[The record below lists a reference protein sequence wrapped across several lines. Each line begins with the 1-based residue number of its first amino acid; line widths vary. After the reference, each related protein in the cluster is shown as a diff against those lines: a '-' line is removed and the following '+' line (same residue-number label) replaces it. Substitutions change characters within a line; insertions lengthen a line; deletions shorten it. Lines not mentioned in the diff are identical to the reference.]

1 MKTRHLFLG
10 LLTCLACQAGYAKE
24 TNVNV
29 NTLTSEFDQA
39 ADQDVLLLESG
50 IYSSQ
55 LSFPAGK
62 TITLKAAPGAEVTF
76 SGTFRNSD
84 AGKTDGGIVLDGLN
98 IITNDNYFMDL
109 TYGNVKTIAVRN
121 CTVSN
126 IGRCFLR
133 TNNAGNTIEA
143 IEFTN
148 CIITDCGAN
157 GYCFLYPQHGVKS
170 VSVKNSTLKNYIS
183 GESFFSP
190 KNTTSDI
197 DLTFVFENNT
207 VYKWSKSSSYALCKV
222 DGKYSENSTYTFKNN
237 IISTP
242 GVEGQKPLIVSAKG
256 GTLIAEKNLIDNY
269 GGYSVSNASS
279 STIEDLSLETLGI
292 TQIFPDPENGDFTIV
307 STSPLAT
314 ASTTGGIVGDPRWLK
329 TFSQVVTL
337 TTGSLPQNG
346 GSTAPLSGNYEKG
359 DEVTVSATHNY
370 GYRFEAWKDQDGK
383 IVSTEN
389 PYTFTI
395 EENTEISATFTLQ
408 TLYTLNIEKE
418 GEGATWGE
426 YKLSPQRDNNQ
437 YEAGEEVSITV
448 VPNSATTFLYWG
460 DGSSENKQTVIM
472 DKDYSFLMHYDVI
485 PFIVGW
491 DFDSNKNPDRSARK
505 GDYYFKTDNTGVM
518 YFHNGD
524 GSSTNWGASE
534 RTFGGKTLY
543 CARRYTDFADMD
555 NPRYFTAKFS
565 AAGYE
570 NIKIHSYI
578 GTDNG
583 CVHKGQKMQ
592 LSTDGVHY
600 ADLATLTLSGN
611 SSEWIAFDAMLPDTL
626 TEEMKKNIH
635 IRWIGDTT
643 TEMIGSAKEG
653 DTEGFYLADVFV
665 YADEIHV
672 PDFTAP
678 VLISTSPVQN
688 SDKASANGNIVLTF
702 DEKVQAGSGE
712 ITLNGET
719 LVPVFGS
726 KTVSFAYSGL
736 SYGASYEVVVPEGA
750 ITDMSGNP
758 FAGITLQFKTMERPR
773 PHAKTFDAVVAA
785 NGTGDYTTIQ
795 AAIDAVPT
803 DRTTPY
809 LIFVKNGVYNE
820 LVRIPENKPFI
831 HLIGQDRDR
840 TIIQYKIN
848 CASEGDNGWDFSVN
862 NAAYYPYSDK
872 DGTVVK
878 VAATDF
884 YTENI
889 SYINTWGVD
898 EQAGP
903 MALAM
908 LTRNDRLAFYH
919 CNFRSYQDT
928 WQTTTKNT
936 SDRHYAKDCYVE
948 GAVDYIYGGG
958 DCLFE
963 NCSLYNARSG
973 SVVTAASH
981 KEGTKYGYV
990 FESCT
995 IDGVADNKDALGR
1008 PWHDAPI
1015 VVYLNTTMKR
1025 IPSPI
1030 GWNTMGTIPK
1040 LFAEYNSMDING
1052 NPIDLSNRRTEYFY
1066 TDDKGQKITG
1076 SCRSTITAE
1085 EAALMNYDN
1094 IISGTDNWNPRQ
1106 FFEPI
1111 AAPEEVKKNSN
1122 SLSWKACDYAIC
1134 YIVFQNDS
1142 VIDIT
1147 TECTSTIDAGQ
1158 DAECFSVKAVNEY
1171 GSLGERAIAQDGTSG
1186 INEITPE
1193 ISRPDFV
1200 AIGGNGSLEILVQ
1213 KKLTVTVHNAAG
1225 QLVKQI
1231 EYTPG
1236 VYFIENLP
1244 AGLYLVN
1251 DQKVIV
1257 K

>member
-50 IYSSQ
+50 TYSGQ
-55 LSFPAGK
+55 LAFPNGK

-76 SGTFRNSD
+76 AGTFKEGSQSD
-84 AGKTDGGIVLDGLN
+84 TGGGIILDGLN
-98 IITNDNYFMDL
+98 IVTKNNYFIDL
-109 TYGNVKTIAVRN
+109 TYGDIKTIAVRN
-121 CTVSN
+121 CTISD

-133 TNNAGNTIEA
+133 TNNAGNTIDA

-148 CIITDCGAN
+148 CIITDCGEN
-157 GYCFLYPQHGVKS
+157 GYCLLYPQHGVKS
-170 VSVKNSTLKNYIS
+170 VSVKNSTFKNYTN

-190 KNTTSDI
+190 KNTAADI
-197 DLTFVFENNT
+197 ALSFVFENNT
-207 VYKWSKSSSYALCKV
+207 VYKWSKDSKYALCNV
-222 DGKYSENSTYTFKNN
+222 DSKYSEESTYIFRNN

-242 GVEGQKPLIVSAKG
+242 GVEGKKPLIVSAKG
-256 GTLIAEKNLIDNY
+256 GTLIAQNNLIDNY
-269 GGYSVSNASS
+269 GSYSVSNASS

-314 ASTTGGIVGDPRWLK
+314 ASTTGGVVGDPRWLK
-329 TFSQVVTL
+329 TFSQPVTL
-337 TTGSLPQNG
+337 TTSSLPENG
-346 GSTAPLSGNYEKG
+346 GSTTPLSGNYEKG
-359 DEVTVSATHNY
+359 DEVTISATHNY

-383 IVSTEN
+383 VVSTEN

-395 EENTEISATFTLQ
+395 EENTEISATFALQ

-418 GEGATWGE
+418 GEGAAWGE

-437 YEAGEEVSITV
+437 YEVGEEVTISI
-448 VPNSATTFLYWG
+448 VPNSVTTFLYWG

-472 DKDYSFLMHYDVI
+472 DEDRNFTAHYDVI

-491 DFDSNKNPDRSARK
+491 DFDSNKNSARSGRQ

-518 YFHNGD
+518 NFYEGNG
-524 GSSTNWGASE
+524 STTNWGASE
-534 RTFGGKTLY
+534 RSFGGKTFY
-543 CARRYTDFADMD
+543 CARRYTGFTDMN
-555 NPRYFTAKFS
+555 NPRSFVAKFS

-578 GTDNG
+578 GIDNG

-611 SSEWIAFDAMLPDTL
+611 SSEWIAFDAILPDTL
-626 TEEMKKNIH
+626 TDEMKKNIY

-643 TEMIGSAKEG
+643 TDLVGSAKEG

-672 PDFTAP
+672 PDLTAP
-678 VLISTSPVQN
+678 VLISTSPAQN
-688 SDKASANGNIVLTF
+688 SDNASANGNIVLTF
-702 DEKVQAGSGE
+702 DEKVQAGTGE
-712 ITLNGET
+712 ITLNGEV
-719 LVPVFGS
+719 LAPVFGS
-726 KTVSFAYSGL
+726 KTASFAYSRL
-736 SYGASYEVVVPEGA
+736 TYGTPYEVIVPEGA
-750 ITDMSGNP
+750 IVDMSGNP
-758 FAGITLQFKTMERPR
+758 FPGITLQFKTMERPR
-773 PHAKTFDAVVAA
+773 PNAKTFDAVVAA
-785 NGTGDYTTIQ
+785 DGTGDYTTVQ
-795 AAIDAVPT
+795 EAIDNAPT
-803 DRTTPY
+803 GRTHPY
-809 LIFVKNGVYNE
+809 LIFVKNGVYDG
-820 LVRIPENKPFI
+820 LVRIPEDKPFI

-848 CASEGDNGWDFSVN
+848 SGGEDAGEYVWKYSCN
-862 NAAYYPYSDK
+862 NAEYHPLQ
-872 DGTVVK
+872 DGGMVVK
-878 VAATDF
+878 VSATDF

-908 LTRNDRLAFYH
+908 NSPNDRQAFYR
-919 CNFRSYQDT
+919 CSFRSYQDT
-928 WQTTTKNT
+928 WQTSTKNVN
-936 SDRHYAKDCYVE
+936 DRHYVKDCYVE

-958 DCLFE
+958 ECLFE
-963 NCSLYNARSG
+963 TCSLYNARPG

-1008 PWHDAPI
+1008 PWHNDPI
-1015 VVYLNTTMKR
+1015 VVYLNTIMKR
-1025 IPSPI
+1025 IPKPE

-1040 LFAEYNSMDING
+1040 LFAEYNSMDANG
-1052 NPIDLSNRRTEYFY
+1052 NPIDLSNRRTEYSHGSG
-1066 TDDKGQKITG
+1066 DNLVTG
-1076 SCRSTITAE
+1076 SCRATITAE

-1094 IISGTDNWNPRQ
+1094 IILSIDNWNPRQ

-1122 SLSWKACDYAIC
+1122 TLSWNACDYAIC

-1147 TECTSTIDAGQ
+1147 TECTSTIDATQ
-1158 DAECFSVKAVNEY
+1158 EAECFSVKAVNEY

-1186 INEITPE
+1186 ISEIAPE
-1193 ISRPDFV
+1193 TSRPDFV
-1200 AIGGNGSLEILVQ
+1200 AIGNNGSLEILVQ
-1213 KKLTVTVHNAAG
+1213 KSLTVTVHNAAG

-1244 AGLYLVN
+1244 AGL
-1251 DQKVIV
+1251 
-1257 K
+1257 

>member
-29 NTLTSEFDQA
+29 NTLTSEFNQA
-39 ADQDVLLLESG
+39 ADQDILLLESG
-50 IYSSQ
+50 IYSGQ
-55 LSFPAGK
+55 FSFPNGK
-62 TITLKAAPGAEVTF
+62 TITLKAAPDAEVTF
-76 SGTFRNSD
+76 SGTFRNND
-84 AGKTDGGIVLDGLN
+84 VNNTGGGIILDGLDIVTKN
-98 IITNDNYFMDL
+98 NYFMDL
-109 TYGNVKTIAVRN
+109 TYGDIKTIAVRN
-121 CTVSN
+121 CTISD

-133 TNNAGNTIEA
+133 TNNAGKTIDA

-148 CIITDCGAN
+148 CIITDCGEN
-157 GYCFLYPQHGVKS
+157 GWNFLYPQHFVKS
-170 VSVKNSTLKNYIS
+170 VSVKNSTLKNYIN

-190 KNTTSDI
+190 RNETTNQ
-197 DLTFVFENNT
+197 TFTFIFENNT

-269 GGYSVSNASS
+269 GAYSVSNASS

-307 STSPLAT
+307 STSPLAA

-329 TFSQVVTL
+329 TFSQPVTL
-337 TTGSLPQNG
+337 TTGSLPENG

-370 GYRFEAWKDQDGK
+370 GYRFEAWKDKDGK
-383 IVSTEN
+383 VVSTEN

-437 YEAGEEVSITV
+437 YEAGEEVSITI

-472 DKDYSFLMHYDVI
+472 NKDYSFLMHYDVV

-491 DFDSNKNPDRSARK
+491 DFNPEKNAARSGRP

-518 YFHNGD
+518 NFYEGD
-524 GSSTNWGASE
+524 GGSTNWGASE

-543 CARRYTDFADMD
+543 CARRYTGFAAMD
-555 NPRYFTAKFS
+555 NPRSFVAKFS

-592 LSTDGVHY
+592 LSTDGIHY
-600 ADLATLTLSGN
+600 VDLATLTLSGN

-626 TEEMKKNIH
+626 TDEMKKNIY

-643 TEMIGSAKEG
+643 TELLGNAKEG

-678 VLISTSPVQN
+678 VLISTSPAQN

-702 DEKVQAGSGE
+702 DEKVQVGTGE
-712 ITLNGET
+712 ITLNGEVLT
-719 LVPVFGS
+719 PVFGS
-726 KTVSFAYSGL
+726 KTASFAYSGL
-736 SYGASYEVVVPEGA
+736 SYGTPCEVIVPEGA

-773 PHAKTFDAVVAA
+773 PHAKTFNAVVAA
-785 NGTGDYTTIQ
+785 DGTGNYTTVQ
-795 AAIDAVPT
+795 AAIDAAPA

-840 TIIQYKIN
+840 TILQYKIN
-848 CASEGDNGWDFSVN
+848 CGGESGTGDPAWDYSCN
-862 NAAYYPYSDK
+862 NPEYHPLRDN
-872 DGTVVK
+872 GTVVLIYGS
-878 VAATDF
+878 DF
-884 YTENI
+884 YSENI
-889 SYINTWGVD
+889 SYINTWGT
-898 EQAGP
+898 EENNGP

-908 LTRNDRLAFYH
+908 LTKNDRHAFYH
-919 CNFRSYQDT
+919 CNFRSFQDT
-928 WQTTTKNT
+928 WQTSTRAI
-936 SDRHYAKDCYVE
+936 SDRLYVKECYIE

-963 NCSLYNARSG
+963 NCDLFNVRETG
-973 SVVTAASH
+973 SVIVAPSH
-981 KEGTKYGYV
+981 EEGTKYGYV

-995 IDGVADNKDALGR
+995 IDGIVDNKDALGR
-1008 PWHDAPI
+1008 PWHNSPI
-1015 VVYLNTTMKR
+1015 AVYINTVMKR
-1025 IPSPI
+1025 KPGSL

-1040 LFAEYNSMDING
+1040 LFAEYNSMDANG

-1066 TDDKGQKITG
+1066 TDDKGQKVTG
-1076 SCRSTITAE
+1076 SCRTTITAE

-1094 IISGTDNWNPRQ
+1094 IIPGADNWNPRQ

-1111 AAPEEVKKNSN
+1111 AAPKEVKKSSN

-1147 TECTSTIDAGQ
+1147 TECTSTIDADQ

-1186 INEITPE
+1186 
-1193 ISRPDFV
+1193 
-1200 AIGGNGSLEILVQ
+1200 
-1213 KKLTVTVHNAAG
+1213 TVHNAAG

>member
-10 LLTCLACQAGYAKE
+10 LLAFLACEVGYAKE
-24 TNVNV
+24 TSVNA
-29 NTLTSEFDQA
+29 NSLTSEFNQA
-39 ADQDVLLLESG
+39 ADQDILLLESG
-50 IYSSQ
+50 TYSGQ
-55 LSFPAGK
+55 LAFPNGK

-76 SGTFRNSD
+76 SGSFSIKDENAT
-84 AGKTDGGIVLDGLN
+84 GGGIILDGLN
-98 IITNDNYFMDL
+98 IVTKNNYFMDM
-109 TYGNVKTIAVRN
+109 TYGDIKMIAVRN
-121 CTVSN
+121 CTISD

-133 TNNAGNTIEA
+133 TNNAGKTIDA

-148 CIITDCGAN
+148 CIITDCGEN
-157 GYCFLYPQHGVKS
+157 GYCLLYPQHGVKS
-170 VSVKNSTLKNYIS
+170 VSVKNSTFKNYTN
-183 GESFFSP
+183 GESFFCP
-190 KNTTSDI
+190 KNTTADI
-197 DLTFVFENNT
+197 VLSFTFENNT
-207 VYKWSKSSSYALCKV
+207 VYKWGKRSSDALCKV
-222 DGKYSENSTYTFKNN
+222 ESKYSPNSTYTFRNN

-242 GVEGQKPLIVSAKG
+242 GVEGQAPGIIISTG
-256 GTLIAEKNLIDNY
+256 GNLIAENNLIVDYGNY
-269 GGYSVSNASS
+269 AISNATSQE
-279 STIEDLSLETLGI
+279 INDLNISDLGI
-292 TQIFPDPENGDFTIV
+292 EILFPDPENGDFTIV

-314 ASTTGGIVGDPRWLK
+314 ASTTGGVVGDPRWLK
-329 TFSQVVTL
+329 TFSQAITL
-337 TTGSLPQNG
+337 STDCSPAEG
-346 GSTAPLSGNYEKG
+346 GSATPVSGIYEKG
-359 DEVTVSATHNY
+359 DEVTVRAEHNY

-383 IVSTEN
+383 VVSTEN

-395 EENTEISATFTLQ
+395 EEDTEISAIFALQ

-418 GEGATWGE
+418 GEGATWGK
-426 YKLSPQRDNNQ
+426 YKLSPQRDGNR

-472 DKDYSFLMHYDVI
+472 DEDRNFTAHYDVI

-491 DFDSNKNPDRSARK
+491 DFDSNKNSARSGRQ

-518 YFHNGD
+518 NFYEGNG
-524 GSSTNWGASE
+524 STTNWGASE
-534 RTFGGKTLY
+534 RSFGGKTFY
-543 CARRYTDFADMD
+543 CARRYTGFTDMN
-555 NPRYFTAKFS
+555 NPRSFVAKFS

-578 GTDNG
+578 GIDNG

-611 SSEWIAFDAMLPDTL
+611 SSEWIAFDAILPDTL
-626 TEEMKKNIH
+626 TDEMKKNIY

-643 TEMIGSAKEG
+643 TDLVGSAKEG

-665 YADEIHV
+665 YANEIHV
-672 PDFTAP
+672 PDLTAP
-678 VLISTSPVQN
+678 VLISTSPAQN

-702 DEKVQAGSGE
+702 DEKVQAGTGE
-712 ITLNGET
+712 ITLNGEV
-719 LVPVFGS
+719 LAPVFGS
-726 KTVSFAYSGL
+726 KTASFAYSGL
-736 SYGASYEVVVPEGA
+736 TYGTPYEVIVPEGA
-750 ITDMSGNP
+750 IVDMSGNP
-758 FAGITLQFKTMERPR
+758 FPGITLKFKTMERPR
-773 PHAKTFDAVVAA
+773 PNAKTFDAVVAA
-785 NGTGDYTTIQ
+785 DGTGDYTTVQ
-795 AAIDAVPT
+795 EAIDNAPT
-803 DRTTPY
+803 GRTHPY
-809 LIFVKNGVYNE
+809 LIFVKNGVYDG
-820 LVRIPENKPFI
+820 LVRIPEDKPFI

-848 CASEGDNGWDFSVN
+848 SGGEDAGEYVWKYSCN
-862 NAAYYPYSDK
+862 NAEYHPLQ
-872 DGTVVK
+872 DGGMVVK
-878 VAATDF
+878 VSATDF

-903 MALAM
+903 MALAINSP
-908 LTRNDRLAFYH
+908 NDRQAFYR
-919 CNFRSYQDT
+919 CSFRSYQDT
-928 WQTTTKNT
+928 WQTSTKNVN
-936 SDRHYAKDCYVE
+936 DRHYVKDCYVE

-958 DCLFE
+958 ECLFE
-963 NCSLYNARSG
+963 TCSLYNARPG

-1008 PWHDAPI
+1008 PWHNDPI
-1015 VVYLNTTMKR
+1015 VVYLNTIMKR
-1025 IPSPI
+1025 IPKPE

-1040 LFAEYNSMDING
+1040 LFAEYNSMDANG
-1052 NPIDLSNRRTEYFY
+1052 NPIDLSNRRTEYSHGSG
-1066 TDDKGQKITG
+1066 DNLVTG
-1076 SCRSTITAE
+1076 SCRATITAE

-1094 IISGTDNWNPRQ
+1094 IILSIDNWNPRQ

-1122 SLSWKACDYAIC
+1122 TLSWNACDYAIC

-1147 TECTSTIDAGQ
+1147 TECTSTVDATQ
-1158 DAECFSVKAVNEY
+1158 EAECFSVKAVNEY

-1186 INEITPE
+1186 ISEIAPE
-1193 ISRPDFV
+1193 TSRPDFV
-1200 AIGGNGSLEILVQ
+1200 AIGNNGSLEILVQ
-1213 KKLTVTVHNAAG
+1213 KSLTVTVHNAAG

-1236 VYFIENLP
+1236 VYFIENLL

>member
-10 LLTCLACQAGYAKE
+10 LLTCLACQVGYAKE

-29 NTLTSEFDQA
+29 NTLTSEFNQA

-55 LSFPAGK
+55 LSFPNGK
-62 TITLKAAPGAEVTF
+62 TITLKAAPGAEITF
-76 SGTFRNSD
+76 TGAFKEKEKSD
-84 AGKTDGGIVLDGLN
+84 TGGGIILDGLN
-98 IITNDNYFMDL
+98 IVLQNNYFIDI
-109 TYGNVKTIAVRN
+109 TYGDVKTIAVRN
-121 CTVSN
+121 CTLSN
-126 IGRCFLR
+126 IDRCFLR
-133 TNNAGNTIEA
+133 TNNAGNTIDA

-170 VSVKNSTLKNYIS
+170 VSVKNSTLKNYTN
-183 GESFFSP
+183 GESFFCP
-190 KNTTSDI
+190 KNATPDI
-197 DLTFVFENNT
+197 DLNFTFENNT
-207 VYKWSKSSSYALCKV
+207 VYKWGKRSSDAICKAEAQ
-222 DGKYSENSTYTFKNN
+222 YSPNSTYIFRNN

-242 GVEGQKPLIVSAKG
+242 GVAGQTPGIVVATSG
-256 GTLIAEKNLIDNY
+256 NLIAEHNLIVDY
-269 GGYSVSNASS
+269 GGYAVSNATSEK
-279 STIEDLSLETLGI
+279 IDDLKFSDLGIETL
-292 TQIFPDPENGDFTIV
+292 FPDPENGDFTIV

-329 TFSQVVTL
+329 TFTEAVTL
-337 TTGSLPQNG
+337 ATGSSPEDG
-346 GSTAPLSGNYEKG
+346 GNVTPTSGIYEKG

-370 GYRFEAWKDQDGK
+370 GYRFEAWKDKEGK
-383 IVSTEN
+383 VVSTEN

-426 YKLSPQRDNNQ
+426 YILSPQRDNNQ

-460 DGSSENKQTVIM
+460 DGSSENRQTVIM

-491 DFDSNKNPDRSARK
+491 DFDSNKNPARSDRQ

-600 ADLATLTLSGN
+600 ADLATLTLSGS

-626 TEEMKKNIH
+626 TEEMKKTIY

-678 VLISTSPVQN
+678 VLISTSPAQN

-726 KTVSFAYSGL
+726 KTASFAYSGL
-736 SYGASYEVVVPEGA
+736 SYGTSYEVVVPEGA

-785 NGTGDYTTIQ
+785 DGTGDYTTVQ
-795 AAIDAVPT
+795 AAIDATPT
-803 DRTTPY
+803 NRIKPY

-820 LVRIPENKPFI
+820 LVRIPKDKPFI

-848 CASEGDNGWDFSVN
+848 CASEGDNGWEYSCG
-862 NAAYYPYSDK
+862 NAAYYPYGDRN
-872 DGTVVK
+872 GTVVNISSP
-878 VAATDF
+878 DF

-889 SYINTWGVD
+889 SYINTWGVE
-898 EQAGP
+898 EQNGP
-903 MALAM
+903 MALA
-908 LTRNDRLAFYH
+908 LNTDNDRLAFYR
-919 CNFRSYQDT
+919 CNVRSYQDT
-928 WQTTTKNT
+928 WQTTSRSI
-936 SDRHYAKDCYVE
+936 SDRHYVKECYIE

-963 NCSLYNARSG
+963 NCSLYNARPG

-981 KEGTKYGYV
+981 GEGTKYGYV

-1008 PWHDAPI
+1008 PWHNDPI

-1025 IPSPI
+1025 IPSPT

-1040 LFAEYNSMDING
+1040 LFAEYNSMDVNG

-1066 TDDKGQKITG
+1066 TDDNGQKITG
-1076 SCRSTITAE
+1076 SCRATITAE

-1094 IISGTDNWNPRQ
+1094 IIAGADNWNPRQ

-1200 AIGGNGSLEILVQ
+1200 AIGSNGSLEILVQ

>member
-1 MKTRHLFLG
+1 MSSWLCQGDERQRQYADIGIRPSRRPRRITARKRHL
-10 LLTCLACQAGYAKE
+10 QQS
-24 TNVNV
+24 
-29 NTLTSEFDQA
+29 TL
-39 ADQDVLLLESG
+39 
-50 IYSSQ
+50 
-55 LSFPAGK
+55 FPGGK

-491 DFDSNKNPDRSARK
+491 DFDSNKIRTEAHEKAITISRPIIPESCISTMETAALPTGVHRK
-505 GDYYFKTDNTGVM
+505 G
-518 YFHNGD
+518 H
-524 GSSTNWGASE
+524 SE
-534 RTFGGKTLY
+534 EKLY
-543 CARRYTDFADMD
+543 IAPDAIPILPTWTIPAISR
-555 NPRYFTAKFS
+555 P
-565 AAGYE
+565 
-570 NIKIHSYI
+570 
-578 GTDNG
+578 
-583 CVHKGQKMQ
+583 
-592 LSTDGVHY
+592 
-600 ADLATLTLSGN
+600 N
-611 SSEWIAFDAMLPDTL
+611 SRLPDT
-626 TEEMKKNIH
+626 K
-635 IRWIGDTT
+635 
-643 TEMIGSAKEG
+643 
-653 DTEGFYLADVFV
+653 
-665 YADEIHV
+665 
-672 PDFTAP
+672 
-678 VLISTSPVQN
+678 TS
-688 SDKASANGNIVLTF
+688 
-702 DEKVQAGSGE
+702 
-712 ITLNGET
+712 
-719 LVPVFGS
+719 
-726 KTVSFAYSGL
+726 
-736 SYGASYEVVVPEGA
+736 
-750 ITDMSGNP
+750 
-758 FAGITLQFKTMERPR
+758 
-773 PHAKTFDAVVAA
+773 
-785 NGTGDYTTIQ
+785 
-795 AAIDAVPT
+795 
-803 DRTTPY
+803 
-809 LIFVKNGVYNE
+809 
-820 LVRIPENKPFI
+820 
-831 HLIGQDRDR
+831 
-840 TIIQYKIN
+840 
-848 CASEGDNGWDFSVN
+848 
-862 NAAYYPYSDK
+862 
-872 DGTVVK
+872 
-878 VAATDF
+878 
-884 YTENI
+884 
-889 SYINTWGVD
+889 
-898 EQAGP
+898 
-903 MALAM
+903 
-908 LTRNDRLAFYH
+908 
-919 CNFRSYQDT
+919 
-928 WQTTTKNT
+928 
-936 SDRHYAKDCYVE
+936 
-948 GAVDYIYGGG
+948 
-958 DCLFE
+958 
-963 NCSLYNARSG
+963 
-973 SVVTAASH
+973 
-981 KEGTKYGYV
+981 KY
-990 FESCT
+990 
-995 IDGVADNKDALGR
+995 
-1008 PWHDAPI
+1008 
-1015 VVYLNTTMKR
+1015 
-1025 IPSPI
+1025 
-1030 GWNTMGTIPK
+1030 
-1040 LFAEYNSMDING
+1040 
-1052 NPIDLSNRRTEYFY
+1052 
-1066 TDDKGQKITG
+1066 
-1076 SCRSTITAE
+1076 
-1085 EAALMNYDN
+1085 
-1094 IISGTDNWNPRQ
+1094 
-1106 FFEPI
+1106 
-1111 AAPEEVKKNSN
+1111 
-1122 SLSWKACDYAIC
+1122 
-1134 YIVFQNDS
+1134 
-1142 VIDIT
+1142 
-1147 TECTSTIDAGQ
+1147 
-1158 DAECFSVKAVNEY
+1158 
-1171 GSLGERAIAQDGTSG
+1171 
-1186 INEITPE
+1186 
-1193 ISRPDFV
+1193 
-1200 AIGGNGSLEILVQ
+1200 
-1213 KKLTVTVHNAAG
+1213 TVT
-1225 QLVKQI
+1225 
-1231 EYTPG
+1231 
-1236 VYFIENLP
+1236 
-1244 AGLYLVN
+1244 
-1251 DQKVIV
+1251 
-1257 K
+1257 

>member
-346 GSTAPLSGNYEKG
+346 GSTAPLSGNYVKG

-472 DKDYSFLMHYDVI
+472 DKDYSF
-485 PFIVGW
+485 
-491 DFDSNKNPDRSARK
+491 SR
-505 GDYYFKTDNTGVM
+505 
-518 YFHNGD
+518 
-524 GSSTNWGASE
+524 
-534 RTFGGKTLY
+534 
-543 CARRYTDFADMD
+543 
-555 NPRYFTAKFS
+555 
-565 AAGYE
+565 
-570 NIKIHSYI
+570 
-578 GTDNG
+578 
-583 CVHKGQKMQ
+583 
-592 LSTDGVHY
+592 
-600 ADLATLTLSGN
+600 
-611 SSEWIAFDAMLPDTL
+611 LPDT
-626 TEEMKKNIH
+626 K
-635 IRWIGDTT
+635 
-643 TEMIGSAKEG
+643 
-653 DTEGFYLADVFV
+653 
-665 YADEIHV
+665 
-672 PDFTAP
+672 
-678 VLISTSPVQN
+678 TS
-688 SDKASANGNIVLTF
+688 
-702 DEKVQAGSGE
+702 
-712 ITLNGET
+712 
-719 LVPVFGS
+719 
-726 KTVSFAYSGL
+726 
-736 SYGASYEVVVPEGA
+736 
-750 ITDMSGNP
+750 
-758 FAGITLQFKTMERPR
+758 
-773 PHAKTFDAVVAA
+773 
-785 NGTGDYTTIQ
+785 
-795 AAIDAVPT
+795 
-803 DRTTPY
+803 
-809 LIFVKNGVYNE
+809 
-820 LVRIPENKPFI
+820 
-831 HLIGQDRDR
+831 
-840 TIIQYKIN
+840 
-848 CASEGDNGWDFSVN
+848 
-862 NAAYYPYSDK
+862 
-872 DGTVVK
+872 
-878 VAATDF
+878 
-884 YTENI
+884 
-889 SYINTWGVD
+889 
-898 EQAGP
+898 
-903 MALAM
+903 
-908 LTRNDRLAFYH
+908 
-919 CNFRSYQDT
+919 
-928 WQTTTKNT
+928 
-936 SDRHYAKDCYVE
+936 
-948 GAVDYIYGGG
+948 
-958 DCLFE
+958 
-963 NCSLYNARSG
+963 
-973 SVVTAASH
+973 
-981 KEGTKYGYV
+981 KY
-990 FESCT
+990 
-995 IDGVADNKDALGR
+995 
-1008 PWHDAPI
+1008 
-1015 VVYLNTTMKR
+1015 
-1025 IPSPI
+1025 
-1030 GWNTMGTIPK
+1030 
-1040 LFAEYNSMDING
+1040 
-1052 NPIDLSNRRTEYFY
+1052 
-1066 TDDKGQKITG
+1066 
-1076 SCRSTITAE
+1076 
-1085 EAALMNYDN
+1085 
-1094 IISGTDNWNPRQ
+1094 
-1106 FFEPI
+1106 
-1111 AAPEEVKKNSN
+1111 
-1122 SLSWKACDYAIC
+1122 
-1134 YIVFQNDS
+1134 
-1142 VIDIT
+1142 
-1147 TECTSTIDAGQ
+1147 
-1158 DAECFSVKAVNEY
+1158 
-1171 GSLGERAIAQDGTSG
+1171 
-1186 INEITPE
+1186 
-1193 ISRPDFV
+1193 
-1200 AIGGNGSLEILVQ
+1200 
-1213 KKLTVTVHNAAG
+1213 TVT
-1225 QLVKQI
+1225 
-1231 EYTPG
+1231 
-1236 VYFIENLP
+1236 
-1244 AGLYLVN
+1244 
-1251 DQKVIV
+1251 
-1257 K
+1257 